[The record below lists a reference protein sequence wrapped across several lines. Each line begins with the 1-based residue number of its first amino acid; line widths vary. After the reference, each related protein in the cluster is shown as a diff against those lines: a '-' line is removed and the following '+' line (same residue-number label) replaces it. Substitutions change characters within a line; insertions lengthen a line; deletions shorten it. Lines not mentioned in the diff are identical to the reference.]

1 MEFKY
6 FPLFFV
12 GLISGIIIFQSSVIP
27 PSINKLLNEQD
38 ASRYLRYIW
47 PRFFVIVSL
56 LSLICFILILIFS
69 PDQYISQILSIVSSF
84 IMIICYIAVPFMNK
98 ARDMKKEKTFF
109 IMHTGSVLLTFIALI
124 INISIFFVWN

>member
-1 MEFKY
+1 MEFEY
-6 FPLFFV
+6 FPLFLA

-27 PSINKLLNEQD
+27 PSINKVLSEQD

-47 PRFFVIVSL
+47 PKFFIIVSL
-56 LSLICFILILIFS
+56 LSLICFVFIYIFCS
-69 PDQYISQILSIVSSF
+69 NQYISQILSIMSSF
-84 IMIICYIAVPFMNK
+84 IMIICYIAVPYMNK

-109 IMHTGSVLLTFIALI
+109 IMHTGSVLLTLIALI